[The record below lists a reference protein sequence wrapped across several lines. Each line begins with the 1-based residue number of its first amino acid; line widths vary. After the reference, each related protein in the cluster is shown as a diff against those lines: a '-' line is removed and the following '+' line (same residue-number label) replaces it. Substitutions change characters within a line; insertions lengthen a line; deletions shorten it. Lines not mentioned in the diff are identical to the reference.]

1 MRLEQIARREGTL
14 QSLLRFQLGLSC
26 GLIQRLKRQNALL
39 VNGQARHTNEKV
51 AAGDRLTVLLDEHPS
66 GYPPEERELSL
77 LYEDEAVLA
86 LDKPPGVLV
95 HPSSSRNTGTLAN
108 FLLAYYRKTG
118 QACGVHPLTRLD
130 RDTFGVVLFAKN
142 AFVQDVLMQKGELKK
157 LYRARVFGAPEK
169 ESGEICAPIA
179 RRPYPSLLREIRP
192 DGQKALTRYR
202 VLERGESCSLLSL
215 EPVTGRTH
223 QLRLHCQS
231 AGFPILGDPQ
241 YATPASAALSQK
253 MGLTS
258 QALCAAELSWIDPLT
273 GKIRAVS
280 SRQSV

>member
-26 GLIQRLKRQNALL
+26 GLIQRIKRQNALL
-39 VNGQARHTNEKV
+39 VNGRARHTNERV
-51 AAGDRLTVLLDEHPS
+51 AAGDQITVLLDEHPS

-157 LYRARVFGAPEK
+157 IYRARVFGAPEK
-169 ESGEICAPIA
+169 ETGEICAPIA

-192 DGQKALTRYR
+192 DGKKRSPAIACWSAARIARCFLSSRSPGAPTSFGSIAKA
-202 VLERGESCSLLSL
+202 
-215 EPVTGRTH
+215 P
-223 QLRLHCQS
+223 
-231 AGFPILGDPQ
+231 GFPSWAIPSMPPPPRPPSRKKWALPRR
-241 YATPASAALSQK
+241 PSAPPRSPGPTRSQVK
-253 MGLTS
+253 G
-258 QALCAAELSWIDPLT
+258 A
-273 GKIRAVS
+273 R
-280 SRQSV
+280 

>member
-39 VNGQARHTNEKV
+39 VNGRARHTNETV
-51 AAGDRLTVLLDEHPS
+51 AAGDLLTVLLDEHPS
-66 GYPPEERELSL
+66 GYPPEEKELSL

-157 LYRARVFGAPEK
+157 IYRARVFGAPEK

-179 RRPYPSLLREIRP
+179 RCPYPSLLREIRP
-192 DGQKALTRYR
+192 DGQKALTLPHSISSTAPVPRCSVEHTSSTRKPALRYI
-202 VLERGESCSLLSL
+202 
-215 EPVTGRTH
+215 
-223 QLRLHCQS
+223 S
-231 AGFPILGDPQ
+231 A
-241 YATPASAALSQK
+241 
-253 MGLTS
+253 
-258 QALCAAELSWIDPLT
+258 
-273 GKIRAVS
+273 
-280 SRQSV
+280 

>member
-26 GLIQRLKRQNALL
+26 GLIRRLKRQNALL
-39 VNGQARHTNEKV
+39 VNGRARHTNEKV

-157 LYRARVFGAPEK
+157 IYRARVFGAPEK

-273 GKIRAVS
+273 GERRAVS

>member
-1 MRLEQIARREGTL
+1 MRLEQIARRDGSL

-39 VNGQARHTNEKV
+39 VNGRARHTNERV
-51 AAGDRLTVLLDEHPS
+51 AAGDQITVLLDEHPS

-157 LYRARVFGAPEK
+157 IYRARVFGAPEK
-169 ESGEICAPIA
+169 ETGEICAPIA

-258 QALCAAELSWIDPLT
+258 QALCAAALSWIDPIT
-273 GKIRAVS
+273 GKIRAVRS
-280 SRQSV
+280 QQSV

>member
-1 MRLEQIARREGTL
+1 MRLEQIARRAGTL
-14 QSLLRFQLGLSC
+14 QSLLRSQLGLSC

-39 VNGQARHTNEKV
+39 VNGRARHTNERV
-51 AAGDRLTVLLDEHPS
+51 AAGDQITVLLDEHPS

-157 LYRARVFGAPEK
+157 IYRARVFGAPEK
-169 ESGEICAPIA
+169 ETGEICAPIA
-179 RRPYPSLLREIRP
+179 RCPYPSLLREIRP
-192 DGQKALTRYR
+192 DGQKALTRYC

-258 QALCAAELSWIDPLT
+258 QALCAAALSWSDPIT
-273 GKIRAVS
+273 GERRAVS

>member
-26 GLIQRLKRQNALL
+26 GLIQRLKHQNALL

-86 LDKPPGVLV
+86 LDKPSGVLV

-157 LYRARVFGAPEK
+157 IYRARVFGAPEK

-273 GKIRAVS
+273 GERRAVS